1 MAFEANQ
8 TRSLTQRF
16 FEEVRRVNLGE
27 KQNIDFSVEDFA
39 IIAGDVGLLMEFYR
53 SFDSFSRDPDAKLL
67 IIELIRKLA
76 TAQEGATVR
85 YDETIALIDRYPARV
100 TGGAVIGGSG
110 ALLYGAVATGA
121 VPIVG
126 PAILAVCGI
135 IGFSVC
141 VYGRLRLARNK
152 ENALTMRRN
161 FEQLVTQL
169 EVRMSQGTGEE
180 P

>member
-1 MAFEANQ
+1 MLFEE
-8 TRSLTQRF
+8 TETPSLTQKF

-27 KQNIDFSVEDFA
+27 KQNIDFRVEDFA
-39 IIAGDVGLLMEFYR
+39 TIAGDVSLLMEFYR
-53 SFDSFSRDPDAKLL
+53 IFDSFSQDPDAKLL

-100 TGGAVIGGSG
+100 CGGAAVGGTG

-121 VPIVG
+121 IPIIG

-141 VYGRLRLARNK
+141 AYGRLRFARNK
-152 ENALTMRRN
+152 ENALTMQRN
-161 FEQLVTQL
+161 FEQLLTRL
-169 EVRMSQGTGEE
+169 EARMAKQSGEDS
-180 P
+180 